1 MTYTIAPLFC
11 RPWTLNGISPRLI
24 ESHYEHNY
32 GSALRRLNVV
42 TAELAELDVA
52 SVAPQAL
59 GRLKREQ
66 TGLLNSTLL
75 HELYF
80 SSLGGDGRTVP
91 ATLLD
96 ALVRDFGSVDRWRQE
111 FMALAESLGGEPGWT
126 VLSSLPRDRQLINQ
140 VATDHTQSVSGSIP
154 ILALDMYEH
163 AYHLEFGANHTAY
176 IAAFMRNILWSAVE
190 ARYVGALDVAP
201 PLTLQQ
207 PEFNDLP
214 SIGPEEVRALL
225 ASGQRVQL
233 IDTRPRHYTTKTHD
247 IVSGATWRDPER
259 LSEWIHTLS
268 KDDPVVTFCVYGFHI
283 GCQSAAALRAA
294 GYDARFMRGGHFG
307 WKALD
312 GPVDLLRSQGSL
324 SGREAALGAEK

>member
-1 MTYTIAPLFC
+1 
-11 RPWTLNGISPRLI
+11 
-24 ESHYEHNY
+24 
-32 GSALRRLNVV
+32 
-42 TAELAELDVA
+42 
-52 SVAPQAL
+52 
-59 GRLKREQ
+59 
-66 TGLLNSTLL
+66 
-75 HELYF
+75 
-80 SSLGGDGRTVP
+80 
-91 ATLLD
+91 LD

-233 IDTRPRHYTTKTHD
+233 IDTRPRHYTTKTYD

>member
-1 MTYTIAPLFC
+1 MAYAIAPLFC
-11 RPWTLNGISPRLI
+11 RPWTLNGIQPRLI

-32 GSALRRLNVV
+32 GSAVRRLNAV
-42 TAELAELDVA
+42 TTELAELDVTSA
-52 SVAPQAL
+52 APQAL

-66 TGLLNSTLL
+66 ISLLNSTLL

-80 SSLGGDGRTVP
+80 ASLGGDGRVVP
-91 ATLLD
+91 ATLSD

-111 FMALAESLGGEPGWT
+111 FMALAESLGGESGWI
-126 VLSSLPRDRQLINQ
+126 VLGYVPRDRRLMNQ
-140 VATDHTQSVSGSIP
+140 CTIEHDQSISGAIP

-163 AYHLEFGANHTAY
+163 AYHLEFGANQTAY

-190 ARYVGALDVAP
+190 ARFAGALEVAP

-207 PEFNDLP
+207 PEFGDLP

-233 IDTRPRHYTTKTHD
+233 IDTRPRHYTTKAND
-247 IVSGATWRDPER
+247 IVSGAMWRDPER
-259 LSEWIHTLS
+259 IAEWIDTLS

-283 GCQSAAALRAA
+283 GCQSATALRAA
-294 GYDARFMRGGHFG
+294 GYDARFMRGGHFA

-312 GPVDLLRSQGSL
+312 GPVDLLKKQGL
-324 SGREAALGAEK
+324 PK